1 MTATTDTA
9 LCAWEASKCY
19 ESRVSGSRYCED
31 HMIESANTARS
42 TGPADLGAMIR
53 KARKKGLIKPLPNG
67 YQHSPRT
74 AP

>member
-1 MTATTDTA
+1 MTATTDTL

-31 HMIESANTARS
+31 HMIESANAARPNVP
-42 TGPADLGAMIR
+42 GNLGDMIR
-53 KARKKGLIKPLPNG
+53 KAKKKGLIKPLPNG
-67 YQHSPRT
+67 YQHELRT